1 MLRHDSSTSTR
12 SARSSPG
19 LVPTAVRS
27 FRGRSS
33 TLSSTNDW
41 LDEDPIPTPAWTES
55 GRNSMASATFGRNSV
70 SGLRS
75 LTSRFRNP
83 SELTSPQRSRQ
94 VTPGTSNGPSQ
105 HNSFALS
112 RDTIIVSPR
121 EDGETAGKYFA
132 RIEKDIPKKSIALL
146 MSRSGDTFTH
156 DVLRSLMRTF
166 KFFEEPM
173 DMSIRRF
180 LWEIALP
187 SEAQQ
192 IDRVISAFAERYH
205 ECNPHI
211 FDKSG
216 MPSSNSTSQ
225 MIHMLTNG
233 EDQAYLAAYSLVIL
247 HSDLFNKNNK
257 RKMQRS
263 EYQKNTGGHGIHE
276 EILGYFYDNIQYT
289 EFIAQNADNDDP
301 EAKSKNQ
308 ARRMKKMRSMIAAGD
323 SGRNPNL
330 DPYDFIID
338 GSLKLDILRPALKDV
353 LTLEDTFNY
362 RGMIERFDVR
372 ALHSS
377 FCRSGI
383 LQIVSARS
391 RPDAFTSPTT
401 ITNPEDGHPGVV
413 DIKVVK
419 VGLLWRKDVKKKKTR
434 SPWQEW
440 GAVLTPSQLY
450 FFRNTGWVKGLMHQ
464 TETHLKQ
471 GNRSVSVVFKPPL
484 EEFRPDYGV
493 PTLNGIALLDTSYK
507 KHKNAFCFA
516 RQSDLFD
523 EVLLA
528 ENEAELNDWIA
539 KLNYAAAFT
548 TANIAVRPL
557 LQPSRKSSRTYVLPV
572 SNGGSPRNGQH
583 LVANGEG
590 FGARLD
596 DTVLPS
602 VGASRRLALKH
613 KISAL
618 QPAISRAQVHV
629 EDYLKTGRHLEI
641 LAPFPTKTRN
651 ELLAVGARLS
661 SNLRWARYELCRLK
675 CLEEIL
681 ASDLAEEESGQ
692 SNILAAEADPK
703 NSNYHSPIAK
713 HQSRMIGV
721 HKPSRPN
728 GSTTHASTTETH
740 QNLGGD
746 EITNRQDPLPPAS
759 DRSASANSGPLQ
771 LAPISSLDAH
781 SMTSA
786 DGRLTAAKPNFLRN
800 NSIASSLSSIEKIES
815 TKVAE
820 HAILPFT
827 SVGEGNGVV
836 KTVAV
841 APSIISEREGDPA
854 QYESLNRSKVR
865 RSLQRTLRES
875 PLAVPHHQ
883 KNKKMRESMSGVG
896 EMAQSSAG
904 LARGEGSFTVHGK
917 KASVVTLGSTWLNMS
932 AEERLELRKQAQHEN
947 NPTGAV
953 RVDEDPAQDVD
964 WNHGGSTGTHYMSP
978 TQAGAGSIIAV
989 DYDAFSLSPRRR
1001 SDDSDD
1007 DYRLTPKAVASP
1019 RHPSATPKSGSTRLR
1034 FE

>member
-1 MLRHDSSTSTR
+1 MTAPPYDMNIYAQKQKRRFPQLSLRSRSFNTTVSTNQQASAGAAQPLEDFVNSRHKAKSFDVSSRPSVGSSQGALPVMNNDTQLTPPTSISRPSDSSLHDNLDGYAGLDGQKSSNTFFKIRRKKKQPEHLFPLPVRLPPPKSLVPATPNADAPLPSYGHQSMPQSSESLPFSVQPMERSSSFAGVDRTRSAMPPFPHSTTAPVSSRFPMLRHDSSTSTR

-83 SELTSPQRSRQ
+83 SDLTSPQRSRQ

-146 MSRSGDTFTH
+146 MSRSSDTFTH

-216 MPSSNSTSQ
+216 GSNSTSQ
-225 MIHMLTNG
+225 MIHMLING
-233 EDQAYLAAYSLVIL
+233 KDQAYLAAYSLVIL

-276 EILGYFYDNIQYT
+276 EVLGYFYDNIQYT

-362 RGMIERFDVR
+362 RGTIEKFDVR

-401 ITNPEDGHPGVV
+401 ITNPQDGHPGVV

-419 VGLLWRKDVKKKKTR
+419 VGLLWRKDV
-434 SPWQEW
+434 S
-440 GAVLTPSQLY
+440 
-450 FFRNTGWVKGLMHQ
+450 
-464 TETHLKQ
+464 
-471 GNRSVSVVFKPPL
+471 
-484 EEFRPDYGV
+484 
-493 PTLNGIALLDTSYK
+493 
-507 KHKNAFCFA
+507 
-516 RQSDLFD
+516 
-523 EVLLA
+523 
-528 ENEAELNDWIA
+528 
-539 KLNYAAAFT
+539 
-548 TANIAVRPL
+548 
-557 LQPSRKSSRTYVLPV
+557 
-572 SNGGSPRNGQH
+572 
-583 LVANGEG
+583 
-590 FGARLD
+590 
-596 DTVLPS
+596 
-602 VGASRRLALKH
+602 
-613 KISAL
+613 
-618 QPAISRAQVHV
+618 
-629 EDYLKTGRHLEI
+629 
-641 LAPFPTKTRN
+641 
-651 ELLAVGARLS
+651 
-661 SNLRWARYELCRLK
+661 
-675 CLEEIL
+675 
-681 ASDLAEEESGQ
+681 
-692 SNILAAEADPK
+692 
-703 NSNYHSPIAK
+703 
-713 HQSRMIGV
+713 
-721 HKPSRPN
+721 
-728 GSTTHASTTETH
+728 
-740 QNLGGD
+740 
-746 EITNRQDPLPPAS
+746 
-759 DRSASANSGPLQ
+759 
-771 LAPISSLDAH
+771 
-781 SMTSA
+781 
-786 DGRLTAAKPNFLRN
+786 
-800 NSIASSLSSIEKIES
+800 
-815 TKVAE
+815 
-820 HAILPFT
+820 
-827 SVGEGNGVV
+827 
-836 KTVAV
+836 
-841 APSIISEREGDPA
+841 
-854 QYESLNRSKVR
+854 
-865 RSLQRTLRES
+865 TLR
-875 PLAVPHHQ
+875 
-883 KNKKMRESMSGVG
+883 
-896 EMAQSSAG
+896 
-904 LARGEGSFTVHGK
+904 
-917 KASVVTLGSTWLNMS
+917 
-932 AEERLELRKQAQHEN
+932 
-947 NPTGAV
+947 
-953 RVDEDPAQDVD
+953 
-964 WNHGGSTGTHYMSP
+964 
-978 TQAGAGSIIAV
+978 
-989 DYDAFSLSPRRR
+989 
-1001 SDDSDD
+1001 
-1007 DYRLTPKAVASP
+1007 
-1019 RHPSATPKSGSTRLR
+1019 
-1034 FE
+1034 